1 MILTG
6 KGPALGSLWVANLP
20 LKVGLKLMLMYQ
32 LVLED
37 TLLLVE
43 VFSGILKF
51 AWHNNIKKLWIESDS
66 AISVHLITSQGKNV
80 MDVCQY
86 SESSGANPSPQKLK

>member
-43 VFSGILKF
+43 VFSGILK
-51 AWHNNIKKLWIESDS
+51 
-66 AISVHLITSQGKNV
+66 GKNV

>member
-43 VFSGILKF
+43 VFSGIKCKDGVVLVGF
-51 AWHNNIKKLWIESDS
+51 FFPEIFWCIRVFMRLFFFNFFWNNF
-66 AISVHLITSQGKNV
+66 ISWGFWGLGR
-80 MDVCQY
+80 
-86 SESSGANPSPQKLK
+86 